1 MINKGLITLIA
12 LSCVT
17 VACREHD
24 GRFGSGETPVP
35 DYAHGTAVEV
45 TVLDY
50 SPAPGQFVNTVPEY
64 EVGDDYAAMNAKA
77 TELLNDGYMIS
88 LGAWGGSV
96 TLKLSQPIANRA
108 DKNDFRIKGN
118 AVYASTSVSG
128 VRYGSA
134 EPGIV
139 LVMQDANANG
149 EPDDQWYEIMGS
161 ETFNSTERYAVT
173 YYAPAADATDNEYIR
188 WRAQNGDSGYLNRTA
203 AYHTQCYF
211 PLWVENVDSLSFEGR
226 LLPPNGYHNAQTG
239 NYELVSYYG
248 YADSHPNNTDF
259 SCLDIAMAID
269 SMGNK
274 VNLPSIDFIKIY
286 TGVLQANGHLGECST
301 EIAGVE
307 TIE

>member
-1 MINKGLITLIA
+1 MALIA
-12 LSCVT
+12 LSCVS

-24 GRFGSGETPVP
+24 GRNGGGDIPEP
-35 DYAHGTAVEV
+35 DYARGTAVEV

-50 SPAPGQFVNTVPEY
+50 SPAPGQFVNTAPEY
-64 EVGDDYAAMNAKA
+64 EEGDDCAAMNAKA

-96 TLKLSQPIANRA
+96 TLKLSQPIVNRA
-108 DKNDFRIKGN
+108 DKNDFRIVGN

-128 VRYGSA
+128 VRFGSA

-149 EPDDQWYEIMGS
+149 KPDDQWYEIVGS
-161 ETFNSTERYAVT
+161 ETFNSVERYAVT
-173 YYAPAADATDNEYIR
+173 YYAPTADATDKEYIR
-188 WRAQNGDSGYLNRTA
+188 WEAQNGDSGYLNRTA
-203 AYHTQCYF
+203 AYNTQNYF
-211 PLWVENVDSLSFEGR
+211 PQWIENADSLSFEGR
-226 LLPPNGYHNAQTG
+226 LLPQNGSYNQLTG

-259 SCLDIAMAID
+259 SCLDIAMAVD

-274 VNLPSIDFIKIY
+274 VNLQSIDFIKIY
-286 TGVLQANGHLGECST
+286 TGILQANGPLGECST

-307 TIE
+307 KLN